1 MDNQSDVTASS
12 EGLVSVSHPIAAKVG
27 KDVLDQGGTAIDAV
41 IAIQCILNVVE
52 PYMSGLGGGGYLLYY
67 DHATQQVTTFD
78 ARETA
83 PSHVDTE
90 FYLDND
96 GNHLSFFDLST
107 HGSAIGIPGI
117 PKLFD
122 YLMNNYATLELANLI
137 NPAIQL
143 AQEGHRANW
152 ATQKYS
158 WHQIERIKKYPE
170 TYATYT
176 NAENDYFHEG
186 DWVRLPALSKTF
198 EYVRDNGFDAFYHG
212 DIAHQIVQATNQA
225 GGQMTLEDL
234 HNYDIQIK
242 APVTANYRGYDIY
255 TIGPS
260 SSGGITVLQ
269 ILKMME
275 QFNLKNMGSR
285 STQYL
290 HTLIQAMHL
299 AYSDRAQYSTDNTF
313 HHVPINELL
322 NEDYL
327 KNRSNHIQSQY
338 ANFNINHGVFG
349 DQQSNTN
356 IDEQHTETTHYSVTD
371 RYGNVASFT
380 TSIGMI
386 YGSGITVPGY
396 GLLLNTTMND
406 FDVVKGGINEIEPG
420 KRPISSMTP
429 TIIMKDAKPFMEVGS
444 PGAIS
449 IIACVVQT
457 IINVLDF
464 DMSIQQAI
472 NEPRIYS
479 SNPSRIEW
487 EPQFSQSIILE
498 LINKGHAMER
508 KPEAYIGDVHGL
520 RFNYNNDKNNGATD
534 SQWKINSEQDNDS
547 KSNAENKN
555 TTQPHVFVSGGADDT
570 REGTVMGGNVYIKRN
585 QAPQLETYEIPEFNV
600 YVNNVALPL
609 RKFQAFREDDVYWLD
624 LTIADHAFA
633 VDVESGNFN
642 NDSTTDDKDN
652 TTCISCE
659 KLANYIQSF
668 TNQEYIQLI
677 PLAKQLNYSINII
690 DDDLYLSKNAEQRID
705 ENAAAYY
712 RYDKDSITR

>member
-1 MDNQSDVTASS
+1 MENQSDITASA
-12 EGLVSVSHPIAAKVG
+12 EGLISVSHPIAAKVG
-27 KDVLDQGGTAIDAV
+27 KDILDQGGAAIDAV

-90 FYLDND
+90 FYLDKD

-122 YLMNNYATLELANLI
+122 YLMNNYATLSLANLI
-137 NPAIQL
+137 NPAIKL
-143 AQEGHRANW
+143 AQEGHLANW

-176 NAENDYFHEG
+176 NSKGDYFHEG

-212 DIAHQIVQATNQA
+212 DIAKQIVKATNQA

-255 TIGPS
+255 TMGPS

-275 QFNLKNMGSR
+275 QFNLKDMGSR

-290 HTLIQAMHL
+290 HTLIQSMHL

-313 HHVPINELL
+313 HNVPISELL

-327 KNRSNHIQSQY
+327 KNRSNNIQSQY

-349 DQQSNTN
+349 EQQSNTN

-371 RYGNVASFT
+371 SYGNVASFT
-380 TSIGMI
+380 TSVGMI

-429 TIIMKDAKPFMEVGS
+429 TLIMKDAKPFMEVGS

-457 IINVLDF
+457 VINVLDF

-487 EPQFSQSIILE
+487 EPQFSQSTILE

-520 RFNYNNDKNNGATD
+520 RFDYSNGKNNNTA
-534 SQWKINSEQDNDS
+534 SHSKINSDQHNYS
-547 KSNAENKN
+547 KKGVGNTN
-555 TTQPHVFVSGGADDT
+555 TTQLHVFVTGGADDT
-570 REGTVMGGNVYIKRN
+570 REGTVMGGNVYVKRS
-585 QAPQLETYEIPEFNV
+585 QAPQLATYDVPDFNI
-600 YVNNVALPL
+600 YINNVALPL
-609 RKFQAFREDDVYWLD
+609 RKFQTFQEDNIYWLD
-624 LTIADHAFA
+624 MTIAEHAFA
-633 VDVESGNFN
+633 FDVKDDLPLAHIFN
-642 NDSTTDDKDN
+642 NDNNNN
-652 TTCISCE
+652 TTCN
-659 KLANYIQSF
+659 NYIRRF
-668 TNQEYIQLI
+668 TNQAYIQLI
-677 PLAKQLNYSINII
+677 PLAKHLNYSINMI
-690 DDDLYLSKNAEQRID
+690 DSDLYLSKNAEQRID
-705 ENAAAYY
+705 EDAAAYY

>member
-1 MDNQSDVTASS
+1 MENQSDITASA
-12 EGLVSVSHPIAAKVG
+12 EGLISVSHPIAAKVG
-27 KDVLDQGGTAIDAV
+27 KDILDQGGTAIDAV

-90 FYLDND
+90 FYLDKD

-122 YLMNNYATLELANLI
+122 YLMNNYATLSLANLI
-137 NPAIQL
+137 NPAIKL
-143 AQEGHRANW
+143 AQEGHLANW

-186 DWVRLPALSKTF
+186 DWIRLPALSKTF

-212 DIAHQIVQATNQA
+212 DIAKQIVKATNQA

-255 TIGPS
+255 TMGPS

-275 QFNLKNMGSR
+275 QFNLKDMGSR

-290 HTLIQAMHL
+290 HTLIQSMHL

-313 HHVPINELL
+313 HNVPISELL

-327 KNRSNHIQSQY
+327 KNRSNNIQSQY
-338 ANFNINHGVFG
+338 ANFNINHGVFSE
-349 DQQSNTN
+349 QQSNTN

-380 TSIGMI
+380 TSVGMI

-420 KRPISSMTP
+420 KRPISSITP
-429 TIIMKDAKPFMEVGS
+429 TLIMKDAKPFMEVGS

-487 EPQFSQSIILE
+487 EPQFSQSTILE

-520 RFNYNNDKNNGATD
+520 RFDYSNGKNNDTD
-534 SQWKINSEQDNDS
+534 SHSKINSDQHNYS
-547 KSNAENKN
+547 KSSVGNTN
-555 TTQPHVFVSGGADDT
+555 TTQPHVFVTGGADDT
-570 REGTVMGGNVYIKRN
+570 REGTVMGGNVYVKRS
-585 QAPQLETYEIPEFNV
+585 QAPQLATYDVPDFNI
-600 YVNNVALPL
+600 YINNVALPL
-609 RKFQAFREDDVYWLD
+609 RKFQTFQEDNIYWLD
-624 LTIADHAFA
+624 MTIAEHAFA
-633 VDVESGNFN
+633 FDVKDDLPLAHIFN
-642 NDSTTDDKDN
+642 NDNNNN
-652 TTCISCE
+652 TTCN
-659 KLANYIQSF
+659 NYIRRF
-668 TNQEYIQLI
+668 TNQAYIQLI
-677 PLAKQLNYSINII
+677 PLAKHLNYSINMI
-690 DDDLYLSKNAEQRID
+690 DSDLYLSKNAEQRID
-705 ENAAAYY
+705 EDAAAYY